1 MQKFQKYQHTIKY
14 AKNGQK
20 NDARESILGRFYILG
35 I

>member
-20 NDARESILGRFYILG
+20 NNARESILKSFYFKDI
-35 I
+35 